1 MQRNDLLVW
10 VDLEMTSIDNV
21 LIDRITEIAV
31 VLTDK
36 DLNVVAEL
44 PSIIIHTE
52 KSFYDAR
59 KRPEMRDMP
68 LQNEL
73 VEASDASTTTL
84 EEAEAQV
91 LAFLKEH
98 VAEKSAPLCGN
109 TIHMD
114 RHFIRIQMPLLDQ
127 YLFYRCIDVSAL
139 KELARRWAPDIYKE
153 VERRKENKTH
163 RAMDDIR
170 QSIEELRFYRDNFL
184 KI

>member
-1 MQRNDLLVW
+1 
-10 VDLEMTSIDNV
+10 MTSIDDV

-36 DLNVVAEL
+36 DLTVVAEL
-44 PSIIIHTE
+44 PSIIIHTD
-52 KSFYDAR
+52 KSFYDSR

-68 LQNEL
+68 LQAEL
-73 VEASDASTTTL
+73 VEASATSTVTQ

-114 RHFIRIQMPLLDQ
+114 RHFLRIHMPLVDK

-139 KELARRWAPDIYKE
+139 KEIARRWAPGIYEE

-163 RAMDDIR
+163 RATDDIH
-170 QSIEELRFYRDNFL
+170 QSIEELRFYRENFL
-184 KI
+184 KIPN